1 MSSDGRSVVISERI
15 TSSNNQNSFK
25 MKNATSV
32 LLAALLF
39 VSTSVFSQ
47 TYDDVYDAASPKKG
61 SNTPAASALQ
71 KQESGN
77 ADVDSY
83 RSQQYSE
90 NSAKSYGS
98 DDEYIDYDDDDYYYA
113 SRIRR
118 FNNSFWRFGY
128 YSPFFMDPYWWDM
141 SYNYPSFSIGWG
153 YPSWYYGNNWGY
165 NNWNN
170 YGNNWGYN
178 NWNNY
183 GCYSGFNNWNR
194 WGGGY
199 CGWNNYGNNY
209 GYGYHNGYNQGYWN
223 GYWDGFYNNNNNY
236 GNGGYKSSYVYGPR
250 MSVNSGVRNN
260 RGSIRSSTTTSPVIN
275 DGMRAV
281 RTNAS
286 PINTIGTENA
296 VHSNGSH
303 DVRND
308 RNQMTDNGGIKN
320 SSSRIGESGINNER
334 SSDRYPYQN
343 STIKNQQ
350 PERTNRDR
358 ILNQQQ
364 MQDSNSG
371 IRVGNGRVEGTR
383 NNDRMDE
390 RQQQTNPIR
399 ERNDEQQAGERQRTE
414 RQQREQQ
421 RMNEERNRV
430 REQRYQNQPQQNNTP
445 EPRRYESPRNERR
458 SESPRMESPRMQS
471 PMSGGNGGGRR
482 R

>member
-1 MSSDGRSVVISERI
+1 
-15 TSSNNQNSFK
+15 
-25 MKNATSV
+25 
-32 LLAALLF
+32 
-39 VSTSVFSQ
+39 
-47 TYDDVYDAASPKKG
+47 
-61 SNTPAASALQ
+61 
-71 KQESGN
+71 
-77 ADVDSY
+77 
-83 RSQQYSE
+83 
-90 NSAKSYGS
+90 
-98 DDEYIDYDDDDYYYA
+98 
-113 SRIRR
+113 
-118 FNNSFWRFGY
+118 
-128 YSPFFMDPYWWDM
+128 
-141 SYNYPSFSIGWG
+141 
-153 YPSWYYGNNWGY
+153 
-165 NNWNN
+165 
-170 YGNNWGYN
+170 
-178 NWNNY
+178 
-183 GCYSGFNNWNR
+183 
-194 WGGGY
+194 
-199 CGWNNYGNNY
+199 
-209 GYGYHNGYNQGYWN
+209 
-223 GYWDGFYNNNNNY
+223 
-236 GNGGYKSSYVYGPR
+236 

-281 RTNAS
+281 HTNAS

-296 VHSNGSH
+296 VHSTGSY

-308 RNQMTDNGGIKN
+308 RNQMTDKGGIKN
-320 SSSRIGESGINNER
+320 SSSRISESGVNNER

-350 PERTNRDR
+350 PERTNGDR

-364 MQDSNSG
+364 MQESNSG
-371 IRVGNGRVEGTR
+371 IRVGDGRVEGAR

-421 RMNEERNRV
+421 RMNEERNRL

-471 PMSGGNGGGRR
+471 PTSGGNGGGRR